1 MNPEVVLTRLQGVRR
16 NGNGWMAL
24 CPAHADRKPSLS
36 IDLRN
41 DKILVHCHAGCS
53 QGDVLAGL
61 RIEAHELF
69 LNTSDGEAR
78 IVAEYAYTDEGGELL
93 FQVVRLEPKNFRQR
107 RPDGRGDW
115 IWNLNG
121 TRRVLYRLPEV
132 LVASDVLIVEG
143 EKDVETARRL
153 GFTATCNAG
162 GAGKWKEEYSEPLRG
177 KRVTIVADVDEPGRK
192 HAQQVAAYLVGRV
205 ESLKVLELPGA
216 KDLSEWIAH
225 GGTHAA
231 LFELIGGAPD
241 WKPHSIDADKVL
253 RNVFLFI
260 RRFVSL
266 SDSQARVLTLWVVH
280 THAFPAAAATPYMA
294 INSPEKQSGKTRL
307 LEVLNTL
314 VASPWM
320 TGRVTAAVLTRKIDR
335 DHPTLL
341 LDESDA
347 AFGGEQEY
355 AEALRGIL
363 NTGYVIGGSASCC
376 VGQGAAIG
384 FKDFSTFCPK
394 AIAGIGSLPD
404 TVADRSIPIRLKRA
418 APGEIVERF
427 RRRDVE
433 YETATL
439 RDAVSRWCL
448 PVAESLR
455 DARPELPDELSDR
468 QQDCA
473 EPLLAIADVAGGEWP
488 MTARAS
494 LVELCV
500 ESRAT
505 EKSIGVQLLSDI
517 REIFSA
523 RGADRISSADL
534 ASALA
539 EIETSPWSEW
549 GKSQRPISAPKLA
562 RLLGRFGIT
571 PGSVRIGD
579 KTPKGYRVDDF
590 ADAFTRYLRTR
601 DTPFPAA
608 SLVQSATLQLA
619 NVHQGESYFS
629 KRNTTSEVAGRKCEI
644 ANTGGPSCDVAL
656 SKAATRAGVDEGQ
669 EACSSADNGSPG
681 ALDRGVL

>member
-1 MNPEVVLTRLQGVRR
+1 MNVEALLARLQGVRR
-16 NGNGWMAL
+16 NGSGWQSL
-24 CPAHADRKPSLS
+24 CPAHADRNPSLS
-36 IDLRN
+36 IDVRD

-53 QGDVLAGL
+53 QGDVLAAL
-61 RIEAHELF
+61 RIDAHELF
-69 LNTSDGEAR
+69 LNTSDGHAG
-78 IVAEYAYTDEGGELL
+78 IVAEYAYTDESGELL
-93 FQVVRLEPKNFRQR
+93 FQVVRLEPKSFRQR
-107 RPDGRGDW
+107 RPDGRGGW

-132 LVASDVLIVEG
+132 LAASDVLIVEG
-143 EKDVETARRL
+143 EKDAETARRL
-153 GFTATCNAG
+153 GLTATCNPG
-162 GAGKWKEEYSEPLRG
+162 GAGKWKDEYSEKLRG
-177 KRVTIVADVDEPGRK
+177 KRVTVVADGDNPGRK
-192 HAQQVAAYLVGRV
+192 HAEQVAVSLAGEV

-225 GGTHAA
+225 GGTHGVVS
-231 LFELIGGAPD
+231 ELIGSQPE
-241 WKPHSIDADKVL
+241 WKPHSVDADTML
-253 RNVFLFI
+253 RSVFSFI

-347 AFGGEQEY
+347 AFGGEKEY

-363 NTGYVIGGSASCC
+363 NTGYVIEGSASCC

-433 YETATL
+433 SETTNL
-439 RDAVSRWCL
+439 RDVVSRWCL
-448 PVAESLR
+448 SVTESLGE
-455 DARPELPDELSDR
+455 ARPDLPDELSDR

-473 EPLLAIADVAGGEWP
+473 EPLLAIADAAGGEWP
-488 MTARAS
+488 MAARAS
-494 LVELCV
+494 LVELCT

-517 REIFSA
+517 REIFTE
-523 RGADRISSADL
+523 RGADRISSADP
-534 ASALA
+534 AVA
-539 EIETSPWSEW
+539 
-549 GKSQRPISAPKLA
+549 
-562 RLLGRFGIT
+562 
-571 PGSVRIGD
+571 RIGASR
-579 KTPKGYRVDDF
+579 P
-590 ADAFTRYLRTR
+590 AFFLRSFR
-601 DTPFPAA
+601 F
-608 SLVQSATLQLA
+608 L
-619 NVHQGESYFS
+619 
-629 KRNTTSEVAGRKCEI
+629 R
-644 ANTGGPSCDVAL
+644 
-656 SKAATRAGVDEGQ
+656 
-669 EACSSADNGSPG
+669 
-681 ALDRGVL
+681 